1 MEKLLDMI
9 DSPADLKSL
18 SIEQLER
25 LADEIRHEILSTT
38 SLRGG
43 HLASSL
49 GTVELIL
56 AIHYV
61 FNAPRDKI
69 IYDVGHQ
76 AYAHKLI
83 TGRREDF
90 KTLRTLGGISGFPK
104 REESEYDCFTTGH
117 ASTSISAVSGMAC
130 ARDLAG
136 KSFKTIALIG
146 DGSMTG
152 GLAFEALNHMGHM
165 GKDLVVVLN
174 DNEMAISR
182 SVGALSLYLS
192 RMITSQSYNR
202 FKGDVEY
209 LLKRIPAVGSTLFET
224 AKRIQ
229 KSAASLLKPGSLFEE
244 LGFKYV
250 GPVDGHDFDVLI
262 KTLRKISDFR
272 IPILFHVLT
281 KKGKGYE
288 HAEAEPS
295 GFHGIRAFD
304 IETGKPK
311 EPSNN
316 VPDGPAYSDVF
327 GRHMVKLAKSD
338 PRTVA
343 ITAAMTEGT
352 GLSELAEK
360 FPERLFDVGIAEQ
373 HAVTFAAG
381 LAAEGFRPIVAVYS
395 TFLQRSYDQLCHD
408 VCLQDLS
415 VVFAVDRAGVVGADG
430 PTHHGLFDIAFL
442 RGLPRMTIL
451 APRNGAELTA
461 MLDWAVE
468 QHIPVAIR
476 YPRGLAAGA
485 QPETAGAPIETA
497 CPEIMREGSDIA
509 IVALGPMVDIA
520 LEASNEMEGSGISTK
535 VVNARFAKPLDE
547 KFYGDLAG
555 QVKGIVTIEDGI
567 AAGGF
572 GSAVVEAV
580 LQEKPEKAS
589 AIVRIGFPDKFIEHG
604 PRSTILKK
612 YGLSVDGIISVAEK
626 LLGGK
631 IDARPIEDESA

>member
-1 MEKLLDMI
+1 MEKLLDI
-9 DSPADLKSL
+9 VDSPKDLRVL
-18 SIEQLER
+18 SIDQLRR
-25 LADEIRHEILSTT
+25 LAEEIRHEIISTT
-38 SLRGG
+38 SNRGG

-49 GTVELIL
+49 GAVELIL

-61 FNAPRDKI
+61 FDTPRDRLI
-69 IYDVGHQ
+69 FDVGHQ

-90 KTLRTLGGISGFPK
+90 KTLRTFGGLSGFPK
-104 REESEYDCFTTGH
+104 RGESEYDPFTTGH
-117 ASTSISAVSGMAC
+117 ASTSISTVAGMAC

-136 KSFKTIALIG
+136 KKFKTIALIG

-192 RMITSQSYNR
+192 RMITSSSYNKL
-202 FKGDVEY
+202 KGDVEY
-209 LLKRIPAVGSTLFET
+209 LLKRIPAVGDTLFET

-250 GPVDGHDFDVLI
+250 GPVDGHDLDVMI
-262 KTLRKISDFR
+262 ETLRKISTFK

-304 IETGKPK
+304 IETGRPKP
-311 EPSNN
+311 PSEKKPNG
-316 VPDGPAYSDVF
+316 PDYSHVF
-327 GRHMVKLAKSD
+327 GDHVVKMAEKD
-338 PRTVA
+338 PRTIA

-352 GLSELAEK
+352 GLGRMAER

-381 LAAEGFRPIVAVYS
+381 LASEGFRPIVAIYS
-395 TFLQRSYDQLCHD
+395 TFLQRSYDQICHD
-408 VCLQDLS
+408 VCLQGLP
-415 VVFAVDRAGVVGADG
+415 VVFAVDRAGIVGSDG

-442 RGLPRMTIL
+442 QSLPNMTIL
-451 APRNGAELTA
+451 APRSGAELKA

-468 QHIPVAIR
+468 QGGPVAIR
-476 YPRGLAAGA
+476 YPRGSSESKCPDEPSAPMEAGI
-485 QPETAGAPIETA
+485 PEVI
-497 CPEIMREGSDIA
+497 REGGDIA
-509 IVALGPMVDIA
+509 IVALGPMLDTA
-520 LEASNEMEGSGISTK
+520 LEAAERLAEGGVEAA

-547 KFYGDLAG
+547 RFYVDLAERTG
-555 QVKGIVTIEDGI
+555 RVITIEDGVVT
-567 AAGGF
+567 GGF
-572 GSAVVEAV
+572 GSAVVDLILKAI
-580 LQEKPEKAS
+580 PEKAGGV
-589 AIVRIGFPDKFIEHG
+589 IKLGFPSKFIEHG
-604 PRSTILKK
+604 PRPTLMRK
-612 YGLSVDGIISVAEK
+612 YGLNADGIVDAAGK
-626 LLGGK
+626 LLGTK
-631 IDARPIEDESA
+631 IETRSRED

>member
-1 MEKLLDMI
+1 MEKLLDKI
-9 DSPADLKSL
+9 NSPKDLKSL
-18 SIEQLER
+18 SIEQLEI
-25 LADEIRHEILSTT
+25 LAEEIRQEILSTT
-38 SLRGG
+38 SRRGG

-49 GTVELIL
+49 GAVELIL

-69 IYDVGHQ
+69 IFDVGHQ

-90 KTLRTLGGISGFPK
+90 KTLRTLGGLSGFPR

-244 LGFKYV
+244 LGFKYI

-262 KTLRKISDFR
+262 ETLRKISDFR

-304 IETGKPK
+304 IETGQPK
-311 EPSNN
+311 APSGSAEN
-316 VPDGPAYSDVF
+316 GPTYSEVF
-327 GRHMVKLAKSD
+327 GHHVLKMSTKD

-343 ITAAMTEGT
+343 ITAAMAEGT

-381 LAAEGFRPIVAVYS
+381 LATEGFRPIVAVYS
-395 TFLQRSYDQLCHD
+395 TFLQRSYDQICHD
-408 VCLQDLS
+408 VCLQNLP
-415 VVFAVDRAGVVGADG
+415 VVFAIDRAGVVGSDG

-442 RGLPRMTIL
+442 RSLPRMVIL
-451 APRNGAELTA
+451 APRNGSELTA

-468 QHIPVAIR
+468 QRVPVAMR
-476 YPRGLAAGA
+476 YPRGPAGDGY
-485 QPETAGAPIETA
+485 PETIGAPIEMGR
-497 CPEIMREGSDIA
+497 PEVVREGGDIA
-509 IVALGPMVDIA
+509 IVALGPMVGTA
-520 LEASNEMEGSGISTK
+520 LDASRKMEERG
-535 VVNARFAKPLDE
+535 VNATVVSARFVKPLDE
-547 KFYGDLAG
+547 EFYTRLARE
-555 QVKGIVTIEDGI
+555 VKGIITIEDGI
-567 AAGGF
+567 ASGGF
-572 GSAVVEAV
+572 GSAVVELL
-580 LQEKPEKAS
+580 LQQNLEKTGGV
-589 AIVRIGFPDKFIEHG
+589 IRLGFPDKFIEHG
-604 PRSTILKK
+604 PRSTLLKK
-612 YGLSVDGIISVAEK
+612 YGLSADGIINAAER
-626 LLGGK
+626 LLGVR
-631 IDARPIEDESA
+631 IDSRPIEDETT

>member
-9 DSPADLKSL
+9 DSPKDLKTL
-18 SIEQLER
+18 SIEQLET
-25 LADEIRHEILSTT
+25 LAAEIRQEIISTI
-38 SLRGG
+38 SRRGG

-49 GTVELIL
+49 GAVELIL
-56 AIHYV
+56 AIHYI

-69 IYDVGHQ
+69 VFDVGHQ

-90 KTLRTLGGISGFPK
+90 KTLRTMGGLSGFPK
-104 REESEYDCFTTGH
+104 RGESEYDCFTTGH

-152 GLAFEALNHMGHM
+152 GLAFEALNHMGQM

-174 DNEMAISR
+174 DNDMAISR

-192 RMITSQSYNR
+192 RMITSQSYNKL
-202 FKGDVEY
+202 KGDVEY

-229 KSAASLLKPGSLFEE
+229 KGAASLLKPGSFFEE

-250 GPVDGHDFDVLI
+250 GPVDGHDLDVLI
-262 KTLRKISDFR
+262 ETLRKIADFR

-304 IETGKPK
+304 IETGQVKP
-311 EPSNN
+311 PSGNKPN
-316 VPDGPAYSDVF
+316 GPSYSEVF
-327 GRHMVKLAKSD
+327 GRHMVKMTEKD

-343 ITAAMTEGT
+343 ITAAMAEGT
-352 GLSELAEK
+352 GLGEMAEK

-381 LAAEGFRPIVAVYS
+381 LAAEGFRPIFAVYS
-395 TFLQRSYDQLCHD
+395 TFLQRSYDQICHD
-408 VCLQDLS
+408 VCLQNLP
-415 VVFAVDRAGVVGADG
+415 VIFAIDRAGVVGSDG
-430 PTHHGLFDIAFL
+430 PTHHGVFDIAFL
-442 RGLPRMTIL
+442 RGLPGLVIM
-451 APRNGAELTA
+451 APKNGAELEA

-468 QHIPVAIR
+468 RQSPVAIR
-476 YPRGLAAGA
+476 YPRGSADGICSTGPAD
-485 QPETAGAPIETA
+485 PIELGR
-497 CPEIMREGSDIA
+497 PEVLRDGADVA
-509 IVALGPMVDIA
+509 IVALGPMVD
-520 LEASNEMEGSGISTK
+520 EAIKASEEMARVGVSAR

-547 KFYGDLAG
+547 AFYGDLAE
-555 QVKGIVTIEDGI
+555 QVKGIITIEDGV

-572 GSAVVEAV
+572 GTSVVE
-580 LQEKPEKAS
+580 LILKEKPEKAGGV
-589 AIVRIGFPDKFIEHG
+589 ITLGFPDKFIEHG
-604 PRSTILKK
+604 PRPTLLRK
-612 YGLSVDGIISVAEK
+612 YGLSADGITSAASK
-626 LLGGK
+626 LLGVT
-631 IDARPIEDESA
+631 IETRPEDN